1 MTKSIKTA
9 LIGCGYWGKNYL
21 RLLKKNDF
29 FQLTH
34 VVDKADP
41 NVDGVEYLDDI
52 SRLKDT
58 DVDCA
63 IVCTPTSTHFEISK
77 QLLTLWHLSFSKKRN
92 LRGGVCISFSREK
105 NCLKKGSS
113 SLLETRLTSSMRPN
127 LFTTLAANPWIREIT
142 CPFILKLP
150 NARGWGQN
158 LGTLCFE

>member
-21 RLLKKNDF
+21 RLLEKNDF

-34 VVDKADP
+34 IVDKTDP

-63 IVCTPTSTHFEISK
+63 IVCTPTSTHFDISK
-77 QLLTLWHLSFSKKRN
+77 QLFVFDSN
-92 LRGGVCISFSREK
+92 ISQF
-105 NCLKKGSS
+105 
-113 SLLETRLTSSMRPN
+113 MD
-127 LFTTLAANPWIREIT
+127 
-142 CPFILKLP
+142 
-150 NARGWGQN
+150 
-158 LGTLCFE
+158 LCALCGKD